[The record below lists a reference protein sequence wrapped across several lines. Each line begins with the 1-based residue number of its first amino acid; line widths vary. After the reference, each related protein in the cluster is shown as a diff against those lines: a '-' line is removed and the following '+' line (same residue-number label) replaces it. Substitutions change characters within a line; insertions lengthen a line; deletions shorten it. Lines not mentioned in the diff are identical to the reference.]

1 MATPEYIREGLRQIA
16 SSHAPAVSNIAQV
29 KFVDEEKAICILI
42 DEDGQEYLDVRL
54 RPVLTGNKS
63 FIQIPTIGSYV
74 LAVRVEDDDD
84 WMVIAC
90 DEVEKFYWKTG
101 TANLE
106 LSDKIHME
114 ANGKNFA
121 LLVDTLFDAIRDMKF
136 TTNYGPTINLI
147 NLADFEKLRN
157 EFKSLLK

>member
-1 MATPEYIREGLRQIA
+1 MATPEYIREGLKQIA

-29 KFVDEEKAICILI
+29 KSVNEEKATCILI

-63 FIQIPTIGSYV
+63 FIQIPKVGSYV

-84 WMVIAC
+84 WMIIAC
-90 DEVEKFYWKTG
+90 DVVEKFYWKTES
-101 TANLE
+101 ANLE

-121 LLVDTLFDAIRDMKF
+121 KLVDTLFDAIRDMKF

-147 NLADFEKLRN
+147 NLQDFEKLRN

>member
-1 MATPEYIREGLRQIA
+1 MATPEYIREGLKQIA
-16 SSHAPAVSNIAQV
+16 SSHAPAVSNIARV
-29 KFVDEEKAICILI
+29 KSVDENKAICILI
-42 DEDGQEYLDVRL
+42 DEDDQEYFDVRL

-63 FIQIPTIGSYV
+63 FIQIPKVGSYV
-74 LAVRVEDDDD
+74 LAIRVEDDED

-90 DEVEKFYWKTG
+90 DEVEKFYWKVGNT
-101 TANLE
+101 NLE
-106 LSDKIHME
+106 LSDKVHLE

-121 LLVDTLFDAIRDMKF
+121 ELVDKLFDAILQMKF

-147 NLADFEKLRN
+147 NSVDFSNLKN